1 MRMPSSIEQ
10 EGTCK
15 IIEWTCKS
23 EWKDMCMGNFVY
35 WSEFKRW
42 GYIPLE
48 NFGKK
53 TCHCL

>member
-1 MRMPSSIEQ
+1 MPSSIEQ